1 MAMISYKCVTSC
13 SRRILSGLL
22 NLDAVRTNN
31 IKCLHVNM
39 KRPCVATL
47 QSRYTCCALRHDQF
61 HPVDYVRCSG
71 KDRFYCDLRSIR
83 DDTTAHNEDIAG
95 SPAMSLSAD
104 PQNADLRRK
113 IPQAF
118 NIDVLVAL
126 LRQENAVDV
135 CVIKVPKSLK
145 YTDYFVVVSG
155 SSRRHLIAMAEYAV
169 KVYKALKTDADPHV
183 IIEGKD
189 AEDWMCID
197 FGHTVVHFMLPETRE
212 VYELEKLWT
221 LRSFDEQLSSIPPET
236 LPKDF
241 IYDDEATDWRSGFG
255 DLGGQ
260 ERL

>member
-1 MAMISYKCVTSC
+1 
-13 SRRILSGLL
+13 
-22 NLDAVRTNN
+22 
-31 IKCLHVNM
+31 
-39 KRPCVATL
+39 
-47 QSRYTCCALRHDQF
+47 
-61 HPVDYVRCSG
+61 
-71 KDRFYCDLRSIR
+71 
-83 DDTTAHNEDIAG
+83 
-95 SPAMSLSAD
+95 MSFAAD
-104 PQNADLRRK
+104 PQNDDLRRK

-126 LRQENAVDV
+126 LRQENAVDI

-169 KVYKALKTDADPHV
+169 KVYKALKLDADPHV
-183 IIEGKD
+183 IIEGKN

-221 LRSFDEQLSSIPPET
+221 LRSFDEQLSCIPPEI

-241 IYDDEATDWRSGFG
+241 IYDDEATDWRSSFG
-255 DLGGQ
+255 NLGEQ